1 MSTRQ
6 YMLASYQVKLDDQK
20 AFLEELIATEQAYRE
35 ESLITNNPIIRM
47 ASKKNPEF
55 ILEIIEFI
63 DSQAVADVME
73 NANVQAHW
81 VNLAG
86 MWEKG
91 DFAADEIPEAHIPW
105 ALMDAIHP

>member
-1 MSTRQ
+1 MPIRQ
-6 YMLASYQVKLDDQK
+6 FMLASYQVKVDEQK
-20 AFLEELIATEQAYRE
+20 AFLEELIATEHAYRE
-35 ESLITNNPIIRM
+35 EGLITDLPIIRM

-63 DSQAVADVME
+63 DSQAVADVMN
-73 NANVQAHW
+73 NANVQTHW
-81 VNLAG
+81 VKLSG
-86 MWEKG
+86 MWKKG